1 MFRAITLILV
11 PQSTWERIAASQ
23 WNSLVIFLISFLPLL
38 ALTAAI
44 EGLGMARFGAYINDY
59 GRTIEITREQAIQ
72 FQAVQIALSLL
83 VLGLGTK
90 LVLWVADG
98 FHSPTTFKQAFTLT
112 AYAITPLLWFRI
124 IDGHPGV
131 PTWVCFALGAVG
143 LIFVMYH
150 GIALVLQPDTSV
162 GFGLYLI
169 CSLVLVLLA
178 GLAHFITQIMA
189 QRKLNFASLAAEPN
203 LAIVDKL
210 F

>member
-1 MFRAITLILV
+1 MFRAITLLLV

-23 WNSLVIFLISFLPLL
+23 WNSLVVFLFSFLPLL

-44 EGLGMARFGAYINDY
+44 EGLGMARLGAYVNDY
-59 GRTIEITREQAIQ
+59 GRTIAITQEQALQ
-72 FQAVQIALSLL
+72 FQATQTVLTLL
-83 VLGLGTK
+83 ILGLGTK
-90 LVLWVADG
+90 LVLWVAEG

-112 AYAITPLLWFRI
+112 AYALTPLLWFRI

-143 LIFVMYH
+143 VLFVMYH

-169 CSLVLVLLA
+169 CSLVLILSA

-189 QRKLNFASLAAEPN
+189 QRKFNFASLASEPN